1 MSAPNKIPGSD
12 VSEDNGLSCPY
23 TPAPVSSSEVSS
35 SELISSSSTETVIA
49 VRDGVEYVQ
58 DDARQMSYSR
68 PVSSSL
74 PAHHV
79 LLMTA
84 PAATSQDRRAALAL
98 GRALERVI
106 GEMERSGE
114 IIPVQVREL
123 CDILKRGEF
132 PTHDEVWNNP
142 FFNQS
147 LVDTRLDAVV
157 HAVAVKAAGD
167 NQLHQTAL
175 ALSLN
180 QYFSQNPTNPAD
192 QDIRQGLI
200 TALSTDTQSRTLLA
214 QATQNS
220 TRAARNA

>member
-1 MSAPNKIPGSD
+1 MSTPNKIPGSD
-12 VSEDNGLSCPY
+12 VIEDNGLSCPY
-23 TPAPVSSSEVSS
+23 TPAPDSSS
-35 SELISSSSTETVIA
+35 SELSSSSHETVIA

-84 PAATSQDRRAALAL
+84 PAANSQERRAALAL

-114 IIPVQVREL
+114 IIPTQVREL

-147 LVDTRLDAVV
+147 LVDTRLAPVVDAVGV
-157 HAVAVKAAGD
+157 NG
-167 NQLHQTAL
+167 
-175 ALSLN
+175 
-180 QYFSQNPTNPAD
+180 
-192 QDIRQGLI
+192 
-200 TALSTDTQSRTLLA
+200 
-214 QATQNS
+214 
-220 TRAARNA
+220 

>member
-1 MSAPNKIPGSD
+1 
-12 VSEDNGLSCPY
+12 
-23 TPAPVSSSEVSS
+23 
-35 SELISSSSTETVIA
+35 
-49 VRDGVEYVQ
+49 
-58 DDARQMSYSR
+58 
-68 PVSSSL
+68 
-74 PAHHV
+74 
-79 LLMTA
+79 MTA
-84 PAATSQDRRAALAL
+84 PAAASQDRRAALAL

-114 IIPVQVREL
+114 IIPTQVREL

-147 LVDTRLDAVV
+147 LGDTRLDAVV
-157 HAVAVKAAGD
+157 HAVAVKVAGD

-180 QYFSQNPTNPAD
+180 YYFSQDSSNPAD
-192 QDIRQGLI
+192 QHIRQGLM
-200 TALSTDTQSRTLLA
+200 TALSTDNQSRQILA

-220 TRAARNA
+220 SSTVRTEVAQASLREAVTAAESA